1 MLNSKTLAWLGIGG
15 LCISMLSS
23 SEGNQAPQLPK
34 EIATLSVVQTPDGPQ
49 LKIKVGD
56 LTCTTSQLSAR
67 RKKGEPYTIKPVNGQ
82 VEMRR
87 GESVTTGPIIKVLLQ
102 F

>member
-1 MLNSKTLAWLGIGG
+1 MLNSKTLAWLCISG
-15 LCISMLSS
+15 LCICMLSS
-23 SEGNQAPQLPK
+23 SEGNQSPQLPK

-56 LTCTTSQLSAR
+56 LTCTTSELTAS
-67 RKKGEPYTIKPVNGQ
+67 RKQGEPYTIKPVNGQ
-82 VEMRR
+82 IEMRR
-87 GESVTTGPIIKVLLQ
+87 GKSVTAGPIIKVLLQ